1 MCEDNMNNLKSPSYN
16 SKIKFDIEPSSSNI
30 NFLHLKITCDP
41 HLTIEIFKLLWS
53 ELEEIFGLSLA
64 SLSNEAVEAAVMD
77 LDKVLS
83 TKLLKPSW

>member
-1 MCEDNMNNLKSPSYN
+1 MQTLIFPQLE
-16 SKIKFDIEPSSSNI
+16 
-30 NFLHLKITCDP
+30 ITCDL

-53 ELEEIFGLSLA
+53 ELEETFGLGLA
-64 SLSNEAVEAAVMD
+64 SLSDEAVEAAVMD

>member
-1 MCEDNMNNLKSPSYN
+1 MNNLKSPSYN

-53 ELEEIFGLSLA
+53 ELEEIFGLGLA
-64 SLSNEAVEAAVMD
+64 SLSDEAVEAVEAAVMD

>member
-1 MCEDNMNNLKSPSYN
+1 MDFGILEFVL
-16 SKIKFDIEPSSSNI
+16 
-30 NFLHLKITCDP
+30 ITCDL

-53 ELEEIFGLSLA
+53 ELEETFGLGLA
-64 SLSNEAVEAAVMD
+64 SLSDEAVEAAVMD

>member
-1 MCEDNMNNLKSPSYN
+1 MLLIISKVPRTIPKTNLILNSPHQ
-16 SKIKFDIEPSSSNI
+16 ILI
-30 NFLHLKITCDP
+30 FLHLEITCDP

-53 ELEEIFGLSLA
+53 ESEEVFGLGLA
-64 SLSNEAVEAAVMD
+64 SLSDEAVEAAVMD